1 MDTLLDSSFR
11 HDRTLT
17 CPLVFRFPTR
27 LSPVTDDAR
36 SSVHRTITS
45 SEATDLVLKSCAHA
59 RNFVS
64 HVSQGD
70 AVSDPALP
78 VSRISQ
84 TSSQAFLWFPV
95 GPDSASGSSNLLPPV
110 KVGSTIDTGSGVS
123 FVPDDVLAT
132 RTTNRIT
139 TIMSF
144 FVARR
149 LGHVA
154 LLGRGS
160 AG

>member
-1 MDTLLDSSFR
+1 MDTLLDSSR

-17 CPLVFRFPTR
+17 CPLVFRFSTR

-36 SSVHRTITS
+36 GSVHRTITS

-78 VSRISQ
+78 VSRVSQ
-84 TSSQAFLWFPV
+84 TSSQAFFWFPV

-123 FVPDDVLAT
+123 FVPDNVLAT

-144 FVARR
+144 FIARR